1 MTKQQRKWN
10 ADAAAAMMGFTV
22 AVESEEHLTHMTGYV
37 IHTLSGML
45 DYPIDEDEKTKEVV
59 FNATQKYNSSK
70 DKSVKWFTVN
80 NTSFGTCLTFVR
92 DKGALTLKSGKMKNS
107 GSLAWVENLEYPD
120 GSELGYV
127 YFECV
132 NGRTRR
138 VA

>member
-1 MTKQQRKWN
+1 MTKQQSKWN
-10 ADAAAAMMGFTV
+10 PDAEAAMMGFTV
-22 AVESEEHLTHMTGYV
+22 AVESEEHLTHMIGYG

-59 FNATQKYNSSK
+59 FNATQKYNSGK

-80 NTSFGTCLTFVR
+80 NTMFGTCLTFVR
-92 DKGALTLKSGKMKNS
+92 DKSKLTLKSGKTNPR
-107 GSLAWVENLEYPD
+107 GSLAWVENLDAPD
-120 GSELGYV
+120 RSELGYV

-132 NGRTRR
+132 NGKTRR